1 MTDKVKVPEV
11 TDELRQYWKE
21 RSERILRN
29 YEAGS
34 MMRITKQ

>member
-21 RSERILRN
+21 RSEITKQ
-29 YEAGS
+29 ES